1 MEKVKCTDCGEI
13 GFTAA
18 PRFVKCS
25 CGGALKII
33 PFCKRDFVDKM
44 EGSGILSFT
53 HQAGAIFSRLEPA
66 PIKAQGSAL
75 PKRGG

>member
-1 MEKVKCTDCGEI
+1 MYKVKCVDCGNI

-18 PRFVKCS
+18 PKFVKCL
-25 CGGALKII
+25 CGGTHKII
-33 PFCKRDFVDKM
+33 PFNKTDLVNKM
-44 EGSGILSFT
+44 EGSGVLSLT